1 MGWPAGHLGPVGH
14 LIMGRVDPSVV
25 AAWVRAT
32 CAAQGMPEKITDP
45 VALRDIGVLLGARA
59 ERSRAHGAP
68 APSTRPT
75 APPSLP
81 PVGHD
86 PLVVQPVPPGVGGGQ
101 DRDGVQDG
109 FDDGDLPGEIEG
121 LPDFL

>member
-1 MGWPAGHLGPVGH
+1 MGYLIVGKT
-14 LIMGRVDPSVV
+14 DPSVV
-25 AAWVRAT
+25 AAWVSST
-32 CAAQGMPEKITDP
+32 CAAQGVPEKITDP
-45 VALRDIGVLLGARA
+45 AALHELGVLLGARA

-68 APSTRPT
+68 APSTRP
-75 APPSLP
+75 AALSSLP

-86 PLVVQPVPPGVGGGQ
+86 PIVVQSVPPEMNGGQ

-109 FDDGDLPGEIEG
+109 FDDGDLPGEVEG